1 MNSGRFFRGAFAF
14 VLLVMLHYSVR
25 PLLGW
30 RVNGDFL
37 VIGVLLMAVRMRPGY
52 AALLGFLTGL
62 VADSL
67 APTAF
72 GAGALAMTGI
82 AFTASWLKAVF
93 FADNVVLHAF
103 FFFVG
108 KWAFDIVYT
117 LAEHRLTFSEMLV
130 QLLLWSPLS
139 AALTAVVGVVLLLV
153 FKSAFEPQSA

>member
-1 MNSGRFFRGAFAF
+1 MRLAPFLRGVLAFAI
-14 VLLVMLHYSVR
+14 LVTLHYSIR

-30 RVNGDFL
+30 RVGMDFL
-37 VIGVLLMAVRMRPGY
+37 VIAVLLTAVRVRPGV
-52 AALLGFLTGL
+52 AAVLGFLTGL

-67 APTAF
+67 SPSAF

-108 KWAFDIVYT
+108 KWAYDIVYV
-117 LAEHRLTFSEMLV
+117 LAERRMGVTEAAI

-139 AALTAVVGVVLLLV
+139 AALTAMVGLLLLV
-153 FKSAFEPQSA
+153 TFRSVLEPQSA

>member
-1 MNSGRFFRGAFAF
+1 MNPGRFLRSAFAF
-14 VLLVMLHYSVR
+14 AFLVTLHYSVR

-30 RVNGDFL
+30 RVSGDFL

-67 APTAF
+67 APNAF
-72 GAGALAMTGI
+72 GAGALAMTAI

-93 FADNVVLHAF
+93 FADNVILHGF

-117 LAEHRLTFSEMLV
+117 LAEQRLTASEMLA

-139 AALTAVVGVVLLLV
+139 SALTAVIGVVLLLV
-153 FKSAFEPQSA
+153 FRSALEPQSA